1 MGGGGGI
8 LSPITDTLFGK
19 PQTVATPNYSSAAE
33 QTAAGNL
40 KNAQLAT
47 AANRVN
53 QVTPYSSL
61 NYTQTTDANG
71 NPVWSATQSLNPA
84 FESTFNSLASN
95 ARNAAATP
103 FTAGP
108 AVNTQID
115 TSSLPSYGINPGE
128 TYSDAI
134 MRRLQPQQE
143 RQSKSLDAQ
152 LANQGIMPG
161 SEAYNNAK
169 TQLAQSQNDQL
180 TSAIVGGFQTG
191 LAANQQGY
199 NQALTNYQL
208 PLATLSQFRSAT
220 APSYVNPYQQPAV
233 AGPDYLGAYT
243 TGANAELASQASER
257 AGSSGLTQ
265 GLFDLAGTAISNPG
279 VFRSVYDWWN
289 S

>member
-1 MGGGGGI
+1 MADTTTDSSI
-8 LSPITDTLFGK
+8 TNTISPYI
-19 PQTVATPNYSSAAE
+19 NAAE
-33 QTAAGNL
+33 KTAAGNL
-40 KNAQLAT
+40 AGAQAAT

-53 QVTPYSSL
+53 QYTPYGNL
-61 NYTQTTDANG
+61 VYTQTGTDANG
-71 NPVWSATQSLNPA
+71 NPMWSATQTLAPEFQGAFQNIAGQVASGYGQGFNP
-84 FESTFNSLASN
+84 N
-95 ARNAAATP
+95 
-103 FTAGP
+103 
-108 AVNTQID
+108 
-115 TSSLPSYGINPGE
+115 LPSVGINPGE

-143 RQSKSLDAQ
+143 RQSKSLDVQ

-169 TQLAQSQNDQL
+169 TQLAQAQNDQL

-220 APSYVNPYQQPAV
+220 TPSYVNPYQQAAV

-243 TGANAELASQASER
+243 TGANAELASQAATR

-279 VFRSVYDWWN
+279 VFRSAYDWWN